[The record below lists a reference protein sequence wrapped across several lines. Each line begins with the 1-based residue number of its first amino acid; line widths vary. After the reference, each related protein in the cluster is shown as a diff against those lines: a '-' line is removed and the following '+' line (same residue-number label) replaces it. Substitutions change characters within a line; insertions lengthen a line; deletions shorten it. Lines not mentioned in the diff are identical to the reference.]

1 MYLIGVDKCALEITD
16 LISRNKSEDVIEKW
30 KDSLI
35 FEIDNCYKIIK
46 EDFEKNEL
54 NKEESLDLIQILN
67 STIKEFSLKK
77 EEIKE
82 EEFLNIKN
90 EISYDR

>member
-1 MYLIGVDKCALEITD
+1 MIGVDKCALEIND
-16 LISRNKSEDVIEKW
+16 LISRNQSKDIIEKW

-82 EEFLNIKN
+82 EEFLKMKSHMI
-90 EISYDR
+90 D